1 MSQHID
7 SSKNTKAG
15 AALQHTDTSKSTK
28 AGAASQHTDT
38 SKSTRLDVL
47 LLPVDDSGQIHRI
60 IIWFCLRLPCHVL
73 IETLRIAFVVE

>member
-15 AALQHTDTSKSTK
+15 AASPHTNTSKN
-28 AGAASQHTDT
+28 
-38 SKSTRLDVL
+38 TRLDVL

-60 IIWFCLRLPCHVL
+60 IIWFCLRLPCHVP